1 MDLRNVNSSLLT
13 EEKKKNV
20 ENEYI
25 NQIQLLANS
34 LQSVLNKKETMFEPI
49 RLEQYEKDWKT
60 TCYRNLKNSFDRI
73 FEKCLAT
80 FPEFNENG
88 RIVLQMQLARFYDI
102 DIRNDYLKLFGRN
115 LEEQYYLDKIYD
127 KTLKEVYKK
136 WLQHFEYKQIEEAQ
150 KKAKQQNEISNS
162 TAFKIL
168 MVIVFVG
175 VLIYLLIKFALIA
188 GITLAVIIFLVILG
202 CAMK

>member
-150 KKAKQQNEISNS
+150 QKAKQQNEISNS

-168 MVIVFVG
+168 MAIVFVG
-175 VLIYLLIKFALIA
+175 VLIWLLIKFALIA